1 MYIIIGEKY
10 MDLDST
16 DLDIL
21 RMLQEDSRMS
31 YRNIAN
37 KLGLSVGTVHNRVK
51 RLTQEGI
58 IKSFSTILDPERLG
72 FELTAIILMQVEGAY
87 IVDVEERLSRSPQVI
102 AVYDITGDFDIVIIA
117 KFRGRGELNKF
128 IKDVLRMPHVKRS
141 VTSIAL
147 NVVKEDLRLSL

>member
-1 MYIIIGEKY
+1 MY
-10 MDLDST
+10 LDNT

-21 RMLQEDSRMS
+21 RLLQEDSRTS

-51 RLTQEGI
+51 RLMSEGI
-58 IKSFSTILDPERLG
+58 IRSFSTILDPEKLG
-72 FELTAIILMQVEGAY
+72 FELTAIILMQVEGAH
-87 IVDVEERLSRSPQVI
+87 IVDVEKALARSPPVI

-117 KFRGRGELNKF
+117 KFRGRAELNKF
-128 IKDVLRMPHVKRS
+128 IKDVLRMPYVKRS

-147 NVVKEDLRLSL
+147 NVVKEDVKLSL